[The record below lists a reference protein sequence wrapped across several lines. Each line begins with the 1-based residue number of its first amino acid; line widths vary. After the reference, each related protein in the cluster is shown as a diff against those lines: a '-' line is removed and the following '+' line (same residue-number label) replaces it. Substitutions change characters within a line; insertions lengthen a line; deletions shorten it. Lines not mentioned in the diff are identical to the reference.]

1 MKAGKM
7 AQTQS
12 VRIELME
19 IKYETLMMMDLSAQV
34 LSEEFQVAEIGLQY
48 VRTVM
53 SVTRQE
59 TAAKNMT
66 A

>member
-12 VRIELME
+12 VRIGLME

-34 LSEEFQVAEIGLQY
+34 PSDGFQVAEIGLQY

-59 TAAKNMT
+59 TVAKNIT
-66 A
+66 T

>member
-1 MKAGKM
+1 M

-34 LSEEFQVAEIGLQY
+34 PSEEFQVAEIGLQY

-59 TAAKNMT
+59 TAAKT
-66 A
+66 